1 MGLISRV
8 SSRTYRIFLKKNK
21 NSHFTKMFLSALR
34 RQMYRNSQQIES
46 LQRIPVPGRAPRTQG
61 LKWSEMLLLIGFFWT
76 AGSFIPYNI
85 IAHTRNTFKE
95 ARISEW
101 YQTQKGCPIK
111 DKAYKQW
118 EEPEE

>member
-8 SSRTYRIFLKKNK
+8 SSRTYRRNK
-21 NSHFTKMFLSALR
+21 VRSKPKMFLSALR
-34 RQMYRNSQQIES
+34 RQFYRNSQQIES
-46 LQRIPVPGRAPRTQG
+46 LQRIPVPGRAPRTEG
-61 LKWSEMLLLIGFFWT
+61 LKWSEMLLMIGFFWT

>member
-8 SSRTYRIFLKKNK
+8 SSRTYRFIYQSN
-21 NSHFTKMFLSALR
+21 MFSSVLR
-34 RQMYRNSQQIES
+34 RQFYRGFNQIES
-46 LQRIPVPGRAPRTQG
+46 GQRIPIPGRAPRKEG
-61 LKWSEMLLLIGFFWT
+61 LKWSEMIMLMGIMWT

-101 YQTQKGCPIK
+101 YQMQKGCPIK
-111 DKAYKQW
+111 DKAYKRW

>member
-1 MGLISRV
+1 
-8 SSRTYRIFLKKNK
+8 
-21 NSHFTKMFLSALR
+21 MFLSALR

-46 LQRIPVPGRAPRTQG
+46 LQRIPVPGRAPRTEG
-61 LKWSEMLLLIGFFWT
+61 LKWSEMLLLNGFFWT

-101 YQTQKGCPIK
+101 YQTQRVAQLRIRLINSGRNLKSK
-111 DKAYKQW
+111 FFW
-118 EEPEE
+118 F